1 MLEFSSML
9 LIKYFKE
16 LFEDK
21 ELMRKCKSIAFPIM
35 FQSLIISAVNL
46 VDNLMVGLL
55 GDVAISGVA
64 SANKYYNVIQFVLFS
79 TINSCI
85 IYLSQ
90 YNGANNHE
98 KMKQTF
104 RFTLVFTYAVLLV
117 GFACVML
124 FPNQLIKFIIDDP
137 AIIDAGT
144 RYFRYAAFS
153 YLPMGFSLV
162 VANAMR
168 AIGETKIPL
177 RISAV
182 SMFVNA
188 VLDYGLILGKF
199 GLPRLEI
206 EGAAI
211 ATIISR
217 IVEMI
222 LCYYA
227 LKKGEYVF
235 DTNIKDL
242 FKFPKDLVLSILIKA
257 WPLVLN
263 EIAWNIGMVTL
274 LKCYSSRGAVVNA
287 AYSISNI
294 VSDLFFALFSGM
306 ATASSVLIGTPLGA
320 NKLDEARDNGYKLIC
335 FSVYMA
341 IFFGVGLF
349 MSSFVVG
356 IIYSKVS
363 YEVITLSKQILRC
376 QGLIYWIYMFNT
388 QCYFTLRAG
397 GATKSTMILDC
408 GYMWAVNI
416 PVVAILSYF
425 TNLPILTVYVIGQL
439 TDIGKGIVAYK
450 IVRKE
455 SWVKNLAIE
464 SK

>member
-1 MLEFSSML
+1 MLEFLGML
-9 LIKYFKE
+9 IIRYFKE

-21 ELMRKCKSIAFPIM
+21 KLMKRCVEISFPIM

-79 TINSCI
+79 VINSCI
-85 IYLSQ
+85 IYLAQ
-90 YNGANNHE
+90 YNGADNHK
-98 KMKQTF
+98 KMKETY
-104 RFTLVFTYAVLLV
+104 RFTMLFTYCVLLI
-117 GFACVML
+117 GFFAVTL
-124 FPNQLIKFIIDDP
+124 FPKQLIKFIINDP
-137 AIIDAGT
+137 AIIDAGA
-144 RYFRYAAFS
+144 RYFKYAAFS

-162 VANAMR
+162 VASSMR
-168 AIGETKIPL
+168 AMGETKTPL
-177 RISAV
+177 KISMI

-211 ATIISR
+211 ATIVSR

-235 DTNIKDL
+235 DTELKDL
-242 FKFPKDLVLSILIKA
+242 FKFSKDLVKQILTKA
-257 WPLVLN
+257 WPLVIN
-263 EIAWNIGMVTL
+263 EIAWNVGMVTL
-274 LKCYSSRGAVVNA
+274 LKCYSSRGPVVNA
-287 AYSISNI
+287 AYSISAI

-320 NKLDEARDNGYKLIC
+320 NKLEEARENGYKLIC
-335 FSVYMA
+335 FSVFMA
-341 IFFGVGLF
+341 LFFGAGLF
-349 MSSFVVG
+349 CSSFAIG
-356 IIYSKVS
+356 MIYSKVS
-363 YEVITLSKQILRC
+363 LEVISLAKNILRC
-376 QGLIYWIYMFNT
+376 MGLLYWIYMFNT

-397 GATKSTMILDC
+397 GDTKSTMILDC

-416 PVVAILSYF
+416 PIVALLAYL
-425 TNLPILTVYVIGQL
+425 TNLPILTVYVVGQL
-439 TDIGKGIVAYK
+439 TDIGKGIVAYR

-455 SWVKNLAIE
+455 KWVKNLAIE